1 MDSTAWL
8 LVEFA
13 LHTGLRQGE
22 QFRLRWADVDM
33 TNRVV
38 TIPLSKS
45 GRTRHVFLNDT
56 AFGILRALP
65 SRLKSP
71 YVFPSS
77 TGTTPLNAR
86 NMLGRVFLPAVK
98 RAGIVDFRWHDLRH
112 TFASRLTMAGGD
124 LRTVQELMGHQTI
137 AMTVRYAHLA
147 PGHLREAVQRISR
160 VRGDTP
166 GDTQPESSETRSA
179 NLA

>member
-1 MDSTAWL
+1 MDLANS
-8 LVEFA
+8 
-13 LHTGLRQGE
+13 
-22 QFRLRWADVDM
+22 
-33 TNRVV
+33 VV

-45 GRTRHVFLNDT
+45 GLTRHVFLNRT
-56 AFGILRALP
+56 ALAILQAQP

-71 YVFPSS
+71 YVFASA
-77 TGTTPLNAR
+77 TGETPLHPKNFLNR
-86 NMLGRVFLPAVK
+86 HFLPAVK

-137 AMTVRYAHLA
+137 TMTMRYAHLA
-147 PGHLREAVQRISR
+147 PSHLREAVQRISR
-160 VRGDTP
+160 VRGDTLS
-166 GDTQPESSETRSA
+166 DTRPESSEAPAA